1 MRVRHVAMPSQTP
14 TSAPVP
20 THDSLARDAI
30 DRARVK
36 PRRDEAVNGGLVIAM
51 AVGASAGLFALWSW
65 EMHRLEA
72 REYRREA
79 ERCAARN
86 PLCWA
91 ARPGIADGKA
101 KGDDGPGKP

>member
-1 MRVRHVAMPSQTP
+1 MPSQTP

-79 ERCAARN
+79 ERLRRQEPAVLGGAPRH
-86 PLCWA
+86 
-91 ARPGIADGKA
+91 RRREGQGR
-101 KGDDGPGKP
+101 